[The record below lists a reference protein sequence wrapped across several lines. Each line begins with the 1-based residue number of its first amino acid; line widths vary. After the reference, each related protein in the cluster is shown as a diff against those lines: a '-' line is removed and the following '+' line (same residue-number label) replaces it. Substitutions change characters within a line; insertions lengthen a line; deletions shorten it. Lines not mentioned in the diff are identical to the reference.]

1 MDTDDKEKEV
11 GQLLEGEL
19 TEKIL
24 GSAFKVLN
32 TLGSGFLEKIYE
44 NALVL
49 ELRRLEIEVE
59 QQKPLKVHYEGVVVG
74 EYLADLIVGGRVIVE
89 CKAVSHLDPAHEA
102 QLLNY
107 LKATNL
113 RVGLLFNFGRPKL
126 QYRRF
131 VL

>member
-1 MDTDDKEKEV
+1 MDTDDRTEKSILIEA
-11 GQLLEGEL
+11 EL

-24 GSAFKVLN
+24 GASFKVMN

-49 ELRRLEIEVE
+49 ELKRLGREVE
-59 QQKPLKVHYEGVVVG
+59 QQKSLKVHYESAVVG
-74 EYLADLIVGGRVIVE
+74 EYQADLVVDGRVIIE
-89 CKAVSHLDPAHEA
+89 CKAVSHIEAAHEA

-107 LKATNL
+107 LKATNM
-113 RVGLLFNFGRPKL
+113 RVGLLLNFGKPKL

>member
-1 MDTDDKEKEV
+1 MDTDDKEEV

-107 LKATNL
+107 LKAMNL